1 MPPIKRTQKPA
12 AAPARRRLA
21 GHAGPTKPESGP
33 TKPEGGSAK
42 RDAGS
47 TKPKAGS
54 AKRDARSN
62 KPDTE
67 GAKLRNRFGRKK
79 APERTEKAA
88 SGSAAAGDRAEGQ
101 GGRRPLDHPLGR
113 PLAYAALAIGV
124 VAGAVGVFLATEP
137 GVDVQNQAFV
147 KSAETDEVLNAATA
161 NVQRLVAIDH
171 ETLDE
176 YHESLDEFLTPN
188 LVTELDKNWPAMKDS
203 YEQSATTVDADVREA
218 GLSYLEGDRAEVL
231 LVQDVSMTRDG
242 VAAGSTSGTYL
253 VGLDK
258 VDGVWK
264 LSKIPDLP
272 S

>member
-12 AAPARRRLA
+12 STPARRRLA
-21 GHAGPTKPESGP
+21 GHVGPTKPESD
-33 TKPEGGSAK
+33 A
-42 RDAGS
+42 AGS
-47 TKPKAGS
+47 TAAPAG
-54 AKRDARSN
+54 ATGDRREK
-62 KPDTE
+62 
-67 GAKLRNRFGRKK
+67 GR
-79 APERTEKAA
+79 
-88 SGSAAAGDRAEGQ
+88 AAGNTTPASSTGSRRGREAAGASATSIDASRTGRA
-101 GGRRPLDHPLGR
+101 LGR

-124 VAGAVGVFLATEP
+124 VAGGFGVYLATEP

-147 KSAETDEVLNAATA
+147 DSAETDAVLSAATA

-176 YHESLDEFLTPN
+176 YHDSLGEFLTPN
-188 LVTELDKNWPAMKDS
+188 LVTDLDENWPALKDS
-203 YEQSATTVDADVREA
+203 YEQTATSVDAEVREA
-218 GLSYLEGDRAEVL
+218 GLSYLEGDKAEVL

-242 VAAGSTSGTYL
+242 AAAGSTSGTYL